1 MTCLNICYKMFTDIG
16 NYMKEHAER
25 NNIWDKN
32 QLGTLC
38 TVHERKAYDM
48 LRHEQSTRVYQW
60 IEVP

>member
-1 MTCLNICYKMFTDIG
+1 MFTDIG